1 MRIRFSILLATT
13 LIACGA
19 STVFAAG
26 NQPQPPPLPAMEFA
40 SFFFLLP
47 WMGPAAETLEPVDI
61 NSIDI
66 LFDTIEDPDAN
77 DNPHR
82 Q

>member
-1 MRIRFSILLATT
+1 MRIRSQILAAM
-13 LIACGA
+13 LIFGAA
-19 STVFAAG
+19 STAFAAG
-26 NQPQPPPLPAMEFA
+26 NQPQPPPLPAMEFS

-47 WMGPAAETLEPVDI
+47 WTGPAAETLDPVDI

-77 DNPHR
+77 DNPHHP
-82 Q
+82 

>member
-1 MRIRFSILLATT
+1 MRVQSLILATM
-13 LIACGA
+13 LILGA
-19 STVFAAG
+19 GSTAFAAG
-26 NQPQPPPLPAMEFA
+26 NQPQPPPLTAMEFA

-47 WMGPAAETLEPVDI
+47 WMGPVADTLDPVDI

>member
-1 MRIRFSILLATT
+1 MRIRTMLLATLLT
-13 LIACGA
+13 AGA
-19 STVFAAG
+19 SAALAAG
-26 NQPQPPPLPAMEFA
+26 NQPQPPPQPAMEFSA
-40 SFFFLLP
+40 FFFLFP
-47 WMGPAAETLEPVDI
+47 WMGPDAETLDPVDI

-77 DNPHR
+77 DNPHH

>member
-1 MRIRFSILLATT
+1 MRIRSLMLAAMLAAWATSSA
-13 LIACGA
+13 L
-19 STVFAAG
+19 AAG
-26 NQPQPPPLPAMEFA
+26 KQPQPPPLPAMEFA

-47 WMGPAAETLEPVDI
+47 WAGPEAETLDPVDI

-66 LFDTIEDPDAN
+66 LFDTIEDSDAN
-77 DNPHR
+77 DNPRR

>member
-1 MRIRFSILLATT
+1 MRIRSSILVAILV
-13 LIACGA
+13 ACGT
-19 STVFAAG
+19 STVLAAG
-26 NQPQPPPLPAMEFA
+26 DQPQPPPLPAMEFA

-47 WMGPAAETLEPVDI
+47 WMGLEAETLDPVDI

-77 DNPHR
+77 DNPQH